1 LTWRSKP
8 SSWALRGP
16 REVGMDQIRL
26 VAEAVDASA
35 SAGAEGDVA
44 LDGGAGEAGQNRG
57 SLRELVGRGVVVFR
71 LELAAD
77 EQPPDLGADGGADVR
92 DALVARWGRGVK
104 GELP

>member
-1 LTWRSKP
+1 
-8 SSWALRGP
+8 
-16 REVGMDQIRL
+16 MDQIRL

-77 EQPPDLGADGGADVR
+77 EQPPDPGADD
-92 DALVARWGRGVK
+92 
-104 GELP
+104 